1 MKKMYAVLTYCTPKS
16 GNHNS
21 RLAAHI
27 GRQPGE
33 KMKENIDP
41 TRTHQNR
48 LIVGS
53 RDLDAAAEKR
63 IQEAGISRKLQSN
76 SRRYKQIL
84 LSASP
89 PRIHEIFGD
98 PALLQR
104 WIDKNLKFLYDTFG
118 QENVINVTLHMDE
131 KSPHLHCSVVP
142 ITDQPA
148 RSNGRERKTE
158 KRYQRRSGLRLSDR
172 DVFSPEKSEA
182 YQDLYAAY
190 MKEFGL
196 QRGEKKAEV
205 RRRVAQY
212 NAEHPTDEPI
222 PIYKPKGMGVNEYYR
237 FIQDKTGIVTQ
248 QQDAIENLEK
258 MRTIKFKAVKAQ
270 ETMIENLKRRKAQL
284 DADIETAMSKG
295 SSALEA
301 LKDQQSAI
309 EAKIADRQ
317 KKLDETRGQL
327 SAILDQIAVKQSE
340 LAGLDESITEKQGK
354 IAALQAEQAAKENT
368 ISMLQSKVNVAQN
381 AAYCYH
387 LALFAMRLPGVD
399 EDLLQEFERDMKRM
413 RANALSQL
421 ELLLLELIMMVM
433 KLLFGEVARSTLA
446 YFCAPVEKRFGFSFQ
461 EINVRDEQ
469 IPEWINNM
477 SYKIAQ
483 SYYVLDG
490 AMQTTEGRAND
501 WLADRS
507 VRTKDKVVEMFKRGE
522 LDGFIQRLRDDD
534 PAHAPML
541 VREVFDLL
549 NIPEITRAAE
559 KREQQADG
567 YRKRGW
573 W

>member
-1 MKKMYAVLTYCTPKS
+1 MKKMYAVLTYCSPKS

-21 RLAAHI
+21 RLSAHI

-53 RDLDAAAEKR
+53 MDLDAAAEKR
-63 IQEAGISRKLQSN
+63 IKEAGISRKLQSN

-118 QENVINVTLHMDE
+118 KENVINVTLHMDE

-284 DADIETAMSKG
+284 DADIETAKSKG
-295 SSALEA
+295 SSDLEA

-354 IAALQAEQAAKENT
+354 IAALQAEQVAKENT
-368 ISMLQSKVNVAQN
+368 IAILQSKVTVAQN
-381 AAYCYH
+381 AAYAYH
-387 LALFAMRLPGVD
+387 LTLFAMRLPGVD
-399 EDLLQEFERDMKRM
+399 EALLLELEQDMKRM
-413 RANALSQL
+413 RANALAEL
-421 ELLLLELIMMVM
+421 EMLLLDFIMLLLQ
-433 KLLFGEVARSTLA
+433 LLFGEATKGLLA
-446 YFCAPVEKRFGFSFQ
+446 YFSEPIEKRFGLSLHDK
-461 EINVRDEQ
+461 ECHNVA
-469 IPEWINNM
+469 PEWVPDM
-477 SYKIAQ
+477 VYRIAETYFALDDALQ
-483 SYYVLDG
+483 S
-490 AMQTTEGRAND
+490 TECRVND
-501 WLADRS
+501 WLADPRS
-507 VRTKDKVVEMFKRGE
+507 RTRDKVVDLLNKGE
-522 LDGFIQRLRDDD
+522 LDGFIQRLRQED
-534 PAHAPML
+534 PAHAPQL

-549 NIPEITRAAE
+549 NMPALTRAAE
-559 KREQQADG
+559 KREQQAES

>member
-21 RLAAHI
+21 RLSAHI

-63 IQEAGISRKLQSN
+63 IQEAGITRKLQN
-76 SRRYKQIL
+76 NTRRYKQIL

-98 PALLQR
+98 PELLQR

-118 QENVINVTLHMDE
+118 KENVINVTLHMDE

-148 RSNGRERKTE
+148 KSNGKQRKTE
-158 KRYQRRSGLRLSDR
+158 KRYKRRSGLRLSDR
-172 DVFSPEKSEA
+172 DVFCPEKSEA

-248 QQDAIENLEK
+248 QQDAIEDLEK
-258 MRTIKFKAVKAQ
+258 LMVSKTKAVKAQ

-284 DADIETAMSKG
+284 DADIETAKSKG
-295 SSALEA
+295 SSDLEA
-301 LKDQQSAI
+301 LKAQQSAI
-309 EAKIADRQ
+309 LASIADRQ

-340 LAGLDESITEKQGK
+340 LAGLDESITEKLGK

-368 ISMLQSKVNVAQN
+368 IAILQGKVTVAQN

-387 LALFAMRLPGVD
+387 LTLFAMRLPGVD
-399 EDLLQEFERDMKRM
+399 EALLVELEQEMKRM
-413 RANALSQL
+413 RANALAEL
-421 ELLLLELIMMVM
+421 EMLLLDFIMILL
-433 KLLFGEVARSTLA
+433 KLLFGEATKGLLA
-446 YFCAPVEKRFGFSFQ
+446 YFSEPIEKRFGLSLHDK
-461 EINVRDEQ
+461 ECHNVP
-469 IPEWINNM
+469 PEWVPDM
-477 SYKIAQ
+477 VYRIAETYFALDDALQ
-483 SYYVLDG
+483 S
-490 AMQTTEGRAND
+490 TECRVND
-501 WLADRS
+501 WLADPRS
-507 VRTKDKVVEMFKRGE
+507 RTRDKVVDLLNKGE
-522 LDGFIQRLRDDD
+522 LDGFIQRLRQED
-534 PAHAPML
+534 PAHAPQL

-549 NIPEITRAAE
+549 NMPALTRAAE
-559 KREQQADG
+559 KREQQAES